1 MSSGSRGKR
10 RVGGRPTYPTFLI
23 VCEGA
28 KTEPQYFKGFRLP
41 SVRVE
46 GAGKNTRS
54 LVEEAIRLQQDS
66 DRYDH
71 YWVVFDRD
79 SFPAQTFN
87 AALQMASRAGFEVAY
102 SNEAFELWYLLHF
115 SYSDTGLAR
124 GLYAEKLTKCLGRPY
139 KKNDTAIYETLLP
152 LQGQAIKHAQ
162 KLLAS
167 YPSHNPEKDNPSTRV
182 HELVELLRAAQQGSP
197 D

>member
-1 MSSGSRGKR
+1 M
-10 RVGGRPTYPTFLI
+10 I

-54 LVEEAIRLQQDS
+54 LVEEAIRIKAETASLAITTGC
-66 DRYDH
+66 
-71 YWVVFDRD
+71 VFDRD

-87 AALQMASRAGFEVAY
+87 AALQMARSAGFEVAY

-115 SYSDTGLAR
+115 SYSDTGSRAPPLRREADQVPR
-124 GLYAEKLTKCLGRPY
+124 SPLREERSQRSTRPC
-139 KKNDTAIYETLLP
+139 
-152 LQGQAIKHAQ
+152 
-162 KLLAS
+162 S
-167 YPSHNPEKDNPSTRV
+167 RSRSRPSSTPGSSSPATPAHNPEKDNPSTRV